1 MTENGPCTFSSMIE
15 ALHYQMKNAARSS
28 LYHFVMEHL
37 NYAHLNNNSQGIASN
52 DSALGVFVQENVL
65 WKLLLLTAI
74 TYIVW
79 GDQINIVLGPLNIA
93 ALEESS
99 RAGLATAALLGPVDD
114 EPRASRVRVALP
126 PGEINHVTIAIDPA
140 FVQRN
145 AVKSAEAQNHLD
157 KCREYVA
164 RFAPVAAAEMRKYGI
179 PASVILAQGLLE
191 SDAGDSK
198 LARQTNNHFGVK
210 CFSKRCKRGHCF
222 NFTDDSHKD
231 FFVKYTNAWG
241 SYRAHSQFLK
251 STPRYASLFKLEGT
265 DYQGWAR
272 GLARAGYATD
282 KRYGEK
288 LIAMIQNLE
297 LHRYDRL

>member
-1 MTENGPCTFSSMIE
+1 
-15 ALHYQMKNAARSS
+15 
-28 LYHFVMEHL
+28 MEHL
-37 NYAHLNNNSQGIASN
+37 NYAHLNKNSKGIASN
-52 DSALGVFVQENVL
+52 DSGMGAFVQENVL

-79 GDQINIVLGPLNIA
+79 GDQINIVLGPLHST
-93 ALEESS
+93 ALEETSP
-99 RAGLATAALLGPVDD
+99 AGLAKAALLGP
-114 EPRASRVRVALP
+114 ETEAGAHAQRVRVALP
-126 PGEINHVTIAIDPA
+126 PGEINHVTMAIDPA

-145 AVKSAEAQNHLD
+145 AVEASEARSHLG

-164 RFAPVAAAEMRKYGI
+164 RFAPVATAEMHKYGI

-210 CFSKRCKRGHCF
+210 CFSKRCKRGHCC

-231 FFVKYTNAWG
+231 FFVKYTNVWG

-251 STPRYASLFKLEGT
+251 NTGRYAALFKLDPS

-288 LIAMIQNLE
+288 LIAIIQNLA
-297 LHRYDRL
+297 LHQYDR